1 VETEDQE
8 RARLDMERL
17 ALIRQK
23 RCAAFLNFFPWASC
37 PMYAC
42 CRPGRSPAQ
51 PPPFGREADEAA
63 EKQLRG
69 QKAVRRQLPR
79 TAARALS

>member
-1 VETEDQE
+1 METEDQE

-23 RCAAFLNFFPWASC
+23 RCAASLACAAC

-42 CRPGRSPAQ
+42 CRPGRSTAQ
-51 PPPFGREADEAA
+51 PPPFGRAADAA
-63 EKQLRG
+63 EKRLCG
-69 QKAVRRQLPR
+69 QQAVRRQVPR